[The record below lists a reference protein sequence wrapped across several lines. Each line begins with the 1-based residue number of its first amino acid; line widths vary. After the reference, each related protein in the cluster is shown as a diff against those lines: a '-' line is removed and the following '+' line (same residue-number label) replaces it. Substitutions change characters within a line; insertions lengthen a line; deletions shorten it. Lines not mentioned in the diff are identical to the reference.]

1 MNTYQWLI
9 VDFIIVCVYG
19 LQHTLLTTKI
29 AVKIYNNV
37 LPSYTWNLSYSVFSV
52 ITLVLGFKYW
62 ETSGVYIFYLEPGS
76 ALFHLFVIGLAL
88 SLFFFFFCF
97 KYTTSFFQWIGI
109 KQIITKITK
118 TKAPTYYRVRQEGIK
133 RYIRFPHHTCLIF
146 LFWLHP
152 VMTLDTL
159 FLAIAATAYLYLGT
173 WHQDKRGEY
182 IIGEQWTEYQKVTN
196 LLLPGVNS
204 FRRMKEDFQAWK
216 KANVKEIDEG
226 GVISEKE
233 KNDPVNNIA

>member
-52 ITLVLGFKYW
+52 IILVLGFKYW

>member
-1 MNTYQWLI
+1 
-9 VDFIIVCVYG
+9 
-19 LQHTLLTTKI
+19 
-29 AVKIYNNV
+29 
-37 LPSYTWNLSYSVFSV
+37 
-52 ITLVLGFKYW
+52 
-62 ETSGVYIFYLEPGS
+62 
-76 ALFHLFVIGLAL
+76 
-88 SLFFFFFCF
+88 
-97 KYTTSFFQWIGI
+97 
-109 KQIITKITK
+109 
-118 TKAPTYYRVRQEGIK
+118 
-133 RYIRFPHHTCLIF
+133 
-146 LFWLHP
+146 
-152 VMTLDTL
+152 MTLDTL